1 MIPQLKSS
9 SLDFSLWKDGLRVL
23 AYRDR
28 KGLLEDIS
36 KLSSV
41 IIALGGDEA
50 LVQTARA
57 IQEVG
62 RQWP

>member
-9 SLDFSLWKDGLRVL
+9 SLDLSFWKESLHVL
-23 AYRDR
+23 ACCDR
-28 KGLLEDIS
+28 NKLLENIS

-41 IIALGGDEA
+41 IIALGGSEA
-50 LVQTARA
+50 LAQTARA
-57 IQEVG
+57 IVEVG